1 MDIPEGVAVS
11 VTEPDAAG
19 HDLQLL
25 LLLLSPHQDEGVVYL
40 MTRKKYK
47 QPKAWVLALHTRNKT
62 LLGASEFG
70 TEKPTLSTCHVM
82 LYAFY
87 LVASFGSPD
96 LCLVPLP
103 TI

>member
-1 MDIPEGVAVS
+1 MDLLESVAVS
-11 VTEPDAAG
+11 VTEPDAVG
-19 HDLQLL
+19 RDLQ

-47 QPKAWVLALHTRNKT
+47 QPKARVLALHTRNKT

-82 LYAFY
+82 LY
-87 LVASFGSPD
+87 
-96 LCLVPLP
+96 LVPLP

>member
-1 MDIPEGVAVS
+1 VKNQDKNKRCSLVRMDLLESVAVS
-11 VTEPDAAG
+11 VTEPDAVG
-19 HDLQLL
+19 RDLQ

-70 TEKPTLSTCHVM
+70 TEKPTLSTCHVIRE
-82 LYAFY
+82 
-87 LVASFGSPD
+87 G
-96 LCLVPLP
+96 C
-103 TI
+103 

>member
-1 MDIPEGVAVS
+1 MDLLEGVAVS

-19 HDLQLL
+19 RDLQLL

-47 QPKAWVLALHTRNKT
+47 QPKARVLALHTRNKT
-62 LLGASEFG
+62 LLGASE
-70 TEKPTLSTCHVM
+70 KPTLSTCHVM
-82 LYAFY
+82 LY
-87 LVASFGSPD
+87 
-96 LCLVPLP
+96 LVPLP

>member
-1 MDIPEGVAVS
+1 MDLLESVAVS
-11 VTEPDAAG
+11 VTEPDAVG
-19 HDLQLL
+19 RDLQ

-47 QPKAWVLALHTRNKT
+47 QPKARVLALHTRNKT
-62 LLGASEFG
+62 LLGAS
-70 TEKPTLSTCHVM
+70 EKPTLSTCHVM

-87 LVASFGSPD
+87 LAASFGSPD